1 MTGKVAIGLQDFET
15 VRTRNIFYVD
25 KTDFIRQWWDNED
38 SVTLI
43 TRPRRFGKT
52 LNLSMTECFF
62 SNQYAHRADLF
73 EGLSIWK
80 EERFRELQGTWPV
93 IFLSLAKIK
102 AMNYEDMEYAISS
115 ILFHAYQKNLV
126 LLEGDCLSE
135 NEKEYFNSVKPGMDG
150 KVAVDAIYN
159 LSFYLSRYYGRK
171 VLILLD
177 EYDTPM
183 QEAWLS
189 GYWDEAVRFF
199 RSFFNATFKTNPY
212 LLRGLITGITRI
224 SKESIFSD
232 LNNLEVVTT
241 TSEAYAAHFG
251 FTEEEVF
258 QALDNVG
265 LGTEKQGVKEW
276 YDGFTFGSVRDI
288 YNPWSI
294 INFMKRK
301 GEYGAYWADSSGNGL
316 VNSLIKQ
323 GSAGMK
329 KIMEQLL

>member
-102 AMNYEDMEYAISS
+102 ATNYEDMEYAISS

-126 LLEGDCLSE
+126 LLEGDLALPSGASGISTIPGLLS
-135 NEKEYFNSVKPGMDG
+135 
-150 KVAVDAIYN
+150 
-159 LSFYLSRYYGRK
+159 
-171 VLILLD
+171 
-177 EYDTPM
+177 
-183 QEAWLS
+183 
-189 GYWDEAVRFF
+189 
-199 RSFFNATFKTNPY
+199 
-212 LLRGLITGITRI
+212 I
-224 SKESIFSD
+224 S
-232 LNNLEVVTT
+232 
-241 TSEAYAAHFG
+241 
-251 FTEEEVF
+251 
-258 QALDNVG
+258 
-265 LGTEKQGVKEW
+265 
-276 YDGFTFGSVRDI
+276 
-288 YNPWSI
+288 
-294 INFMKRK
+294 
-301 GEYGAYWADSSGNGL
+301 
-316 VNSLIKQ
+316 
-323 GSAGMK
+323 
-329 KIMEQLL
+329 